1 MELLISAFLLGL
13 ASTFHCVAMCG
24 PIAMALPIGKLNST
38 QKLVAI
44 ISYHLTRV
52 IVYGLLGLLIGL
64 IGEFFRLIEFLQV
77 LSILMG
83 AFMVIIAF
91 NTFIIKRFEF
101 PIPFVQ
107 KKITAAFSRLNQSK
121 NPSKFLFLGALNGLL
136 PCGIV
141 SLALLSSLVS
151 GSSVGSAAFM
161 AAFGLGTLP
170 VMVFVYFFINK
181 AQNYSKSFLQKSYPV
196 VLFVV
201 GALLITRGANLGIPY
216 LSPKFEQT
224 AKANETIIECHV
236 PIKK

>member
-1 MELLISAFLLGL
+1 MLLISAFLLGL

-24 PIAMALPIGKLNST
+24 PIAMALPLGKLNTT
-38 QKLVAI
+38 QKLIAI
-44 ISYHLTRV
+44 SSYHLARTS
-52 IVYGLLGLLIGL
+52 VYGFLGVLIGML
-64 IGEFFRLIEFLQV
+64 GEFFRMVEFLQV
-77 LSILMG
+77 VSILLG
-83 AFMVIIAF
+83 AFKLIVAF
-91 NTFIIKRFEF
+91 NSFIIKRFEF

-151 GSSVGSAAFM
+151 GSYLGSAAFM
-161 AAFGLGTLP
+161 LSFGMGTLP
-170 VMVFVYFFINK
+170 VMIFVYFFINK
-181 AQNYSKSFLQKSYPV
+181 AQNYSKGFLQKSYPI
-196 VLFVV
+196 VLFLV
-201 GALLITRGANLGIPY
+201 GVLLITRGANLGIPY

-236 PIKK
+236 PNK

>member
-1 MELLISAFLLGL
+1 MLLISAFLLGL

-24 PIAMALPIGKLNST
+24 PIAMALPLGKLNTSK
-38 QKLVAI
+38 KLIAI
-44 ISYHLTRV
+44 SSYHLARTS
-52 IVYGLLGLLIGL
+52 VYGFLGVLIGIL
-64 IGEFFRLIEFLQV
+64 GEFFRMIEFLQV
-77 LSILMG
+77 LSILLG

-91 NTFIIKRFEF
+91 NSFIIKRFEF

-151 GSSVGSAAFM
+151 GSYLGSAAFM
-161 AAFGLGTLP
+161 LAFGLGTVP
-170 VMVFVYFFINK
+170 VMVFVYFFIQK
-181 AQNYSKSFLQKSYPV
+181 AQNYSTVFLQKSYPV
-196 VLFVV
+196 VLFFV
-201 GALLITRGANLGIPY
+201 GAMLITRGANLGIPY

-236 PIKK
+236 PNK